1 MKYLW
6 VLPFL
11 STRFRWE
18 RYTALLSL
26 SSHNSWLIWT
36 HLVQV
41 YYLHNTSS
49 LKHKGIIL
57 AYWMQGQLNNSPHS
71 SFLQQECVSC
81 AYMAEEGHSL
91 VSGLTALHW
100 ETAKICLK
108 PAFLLPGEAGSRGFL
123 ISWYLLQHA
132 ERRGG
137 LKSARC
143 GRVEMPPPFSAS
155 LPQPKAAHM
164 QMLEPFHQLC
174 PSRSPRGRTPK
185 WLPGPEEHNILWKHS
200 RVPLLTSS
208 PILDSCLLRQKYQ
221 GFDYFSFQN

>member
-1 MKYLW
+1 
-6 VLPFL
+6 
-11 STRFRWE
+11 
-18 RYTALLSL
+18 
-26 SSHNSWLIWT
+26 
-36 HLVQV
+36 
-41 YYLHNTSS
+41 
-49 LKHKGIIL
+49 
-57 AYWMQGQLNNSPHS
+57 MQGQLNNSPHS

-137 LKSARC
+137 LKLARC
-143 GRVEMPPPFSAS
+143 GRVEMPPLFSAS

-208 PILDSCLLRQKYQ
+208 PILDSCIKEVPGVWLLQ
-221 GFDYFSFQN
+221 FSELAHNPCNDPPKSCRVPQALLWVLRVFQLPSAWQHCQIFSVFVWIEAVWIL